1 MGLMEVKVVAWAIEI
16 RRHGGAKIPLI
27 LTGIRLAELD
37 SRDFGDG
44 VGLVGLLE
52 GAREER
58 IFGDRLGGKLWIN
71 AGAPEEKEFGGAEVG
86 GGGDEIVLDLQ
97 VLQQKLY
104 GEIGVCFDPADLGG
118 GDDHGLRASLIKEIS
133 HGEGID
139 QIDFRA
145 GLEEEIGV
153 AYGLEFSND
162 RPANQTA
169 VTGDKNGVGFIHGGE
184 PSSRKAFVKPK
195 PHDGGHQSENH
206 FDSRE
211 SFPQIAERTFDFCFP
226 EFPMKSLCFFSVF
239 LVFFTGSLLGE
250 CRFCGSSSFGSG
262 CSYSPTK
269 VHEHLSDSDRCDF
282 CGSKSYGSGCSYSP
296 SGRHRH
302 GHGEKCLW
310 CGSSSYGSGCS
321 YSPRKIHER

>member
-16 RRHGGAKIPLI
+16 GWHGGAEIPLI
-27 LTGIRLAELD
+27 LPGIGLAEFD

-71 AGAPEEKEFGGAEVG
+71 AGAPEEEEFGGAEVG
-86 GGGDEIVLDLQ
+86 GGRDEIVLDLQ
-97 VLQQKLY
+97 VLEQKLY

-118 GDDHGLRASLIKEIS
+118 GDDHGLRASLIKETP
-133 HGEGID
+133 HREGID

-184 PSSRKAFVKPK
+184 PSSRKAFVKLK
-195 PHDGGHQSENH
+195 PRSADDQPENR
-206 FDSRE
+206 FDSRRK
-211 SFPQIAERTFDFCFP
+211 FPQVVGYRSYQLPQISDEIPVLFLRLP
-226 EFPMKSLCFFSVF
+226 RFFYRESSRGLSV
-239 LVFFTGSLLGE
+239 LW
-250 CRFCGSSSFGSG
+250 FGIFWFG
-262 CSYSPTK
+262 MQ
-269 VHEHLSDSDRCDF
+269 LQSD
-282 CGSKSYGSGCSYSP
+282 
-296 SGRHRH
+296 
-302 GHGEKCLW
+302 
-310 CGSSSYGSGCS
+310 
-321 YSPRKIHER
+321 